1 MIIFTQMPHKNSE
14 CVNKTHINYRNKKK
28 GKQKSMISVLSTDLQ
43 THKPY
48 ELIHFIEQYIYRRV
62 FLTGQMIQRFKEVI
76 KVNKTKKE
84 EKKHK

>member
-1 MIIFTQMPHKNSE
+1 MNQFVFSKAKSIAWCLFNIIHKRMIIFTQMPHKNSE

-48 ELIHFIEQYIYRRV
+48 ELIHFIE
-62 FLTGQMIQRFKEVI
+62 
-76 KVNKTKKE
+76 
-84 EKKHK
+84 